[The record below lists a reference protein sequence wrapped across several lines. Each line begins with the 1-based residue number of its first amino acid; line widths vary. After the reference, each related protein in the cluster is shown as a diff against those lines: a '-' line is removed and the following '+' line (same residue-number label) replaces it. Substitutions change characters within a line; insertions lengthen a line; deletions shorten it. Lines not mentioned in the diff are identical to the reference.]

1 MLLLHMLATSVGPLP
16 QAEPSL
22 SSGHSQALSSPDI
35 VMTSQPVNSHL
46 FDGDSHDVYL
56 SLDLFSSLLGKTK
69 IQFWWII
76 HKGYLQLQ
84 LM

>member
-22 SSGHSQALSSPDI
+22 SSGHSQALSSPD
-35 VMTSQPVNSHL
+35 MTSQPVNSHL
-46 FDGDSHDVYL
+46 FDGDSHAVYL